1 MLFVALTQSSILH
14 RLPGGL
20 ARESRVSLNWL
31 LSWVTDDFVS
41 QWSMAEGE
49 TAVWES
55 LLGHPNNRRD
65 GVSFVEARFSPAQQ
79 VLRVIKSSVSGRP
92 VYYSVNSRN
101 EFFLSTHIALLRQ
114 AGVPIEDDPEA
125 LPELLVYRTMAPPR
139 TLYRGIR
146 QMGMAG
152 SMVVQLKAGN
162 LQVSDVS
169 DGYHPSEST
178 YMGSE
183 GEAVDRVVDTLT
195 RAVDKLAAVAP
206 RVATLLSG
214 GVDSSIL
221 SVIARDRLSTSDT
234 SSTSYPHDDFET
246 NFEQTYALSAAQA
259 LGTRH
264 TLFAPAATDF
274 LTGFIEALAA
284 AEAPLNHLQSILLYL
299 LFKHASP
306 DGSDRIICGEGAD
319 SVFGLETHFALR
331 QPPSLGRRFLALSP
345 VYLGLRAVG
354 SGWARAQ
361 ALAAHIAQIRRL
373 RLPITDSSHPVW
385 SYAAYGDFGWVQNHY
400 GASREDVIASRR
412 KQLQSVANRPFN
424 DVLAIYALSYCD
436 VAVTTSIWSKL
447 AEGQRKILYFPFASQ
462 DILDCA
468 FSISWEIKLNRSK
481 HVLRKVGRQLGV
493 PGFILDRR
501 KQSFGIVSTR
511 WAEKGGALEPLIAV
525 AAKVVDIKQLR
536 DLQGTDPNRAMT
548 LWSLLNYAILK
559 RLFVMGESKETLL
572 GEVRENGSG
581 KDRT

>member
-331 QPPSLGRRFLALSP
+331 QPPSLGRRFWPFRPCIWDCAQWVPAGPEPRRWPRTSRRSGDCACPSQTLPTQYGATLRTEISDGSRITTGLLVRTSLRPAASNSSPWQTDPSMMCWQFTLSVTATWQSRPRYGRSWRKDNEKSFTSHSP
-345 VYLGLRAVG
+345 VRTF
-354 SGWARAQ
+354 WT
-361 ALAAHIAQIRRL
+361 AHFPSRGR
-373 RLPITDSSHPVW
+373 SS
-385 SYAAYGDFGWVQNHY
+385 
-400 GASREDVIASRR
+400 
-412 KQLQSVANRPFN
+412 
-424 DVLAIYALSYCD
+424 
-436 VAVTTSIWSKL
+436 
-447 AEGQRKILYFPFASQ
+447 
-462 DILDCA
+462 
-468 FSISWEIKLNRSK
+468 
-481 HVLRKVGRQLGV
+481 
-493 PGFILDRR
+493 
-501 KQSFGIVSTR
+501 
-511 WAEKGGALEPLIAV
+511 
-525 AAKVVDIKQLR
+525 
-536 DLQGTDPNRAMT
+536 
-548 LWSLLNYAILK
+548 
-559 RLFVMGESKETLL
+559 
-572 GEVRENGSG
+572 
-581 KDRT
+581 